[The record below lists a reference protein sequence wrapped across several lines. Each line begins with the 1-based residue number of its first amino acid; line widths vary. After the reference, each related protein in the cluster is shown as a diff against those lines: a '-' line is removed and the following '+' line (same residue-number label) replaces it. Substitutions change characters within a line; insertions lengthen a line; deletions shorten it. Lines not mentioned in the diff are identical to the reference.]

1 MRLYDVVS
9 RCGSLQKEPLKRG
22 LRQKNIMS
30 YGSSTVPCI
39 TEIREVNTNPTPS
52 WPIFLRSSREY
63 LHSCGNDR
71 VASCG
76 CSSSLMALFPLAVK
90 TSKYAVTLA
99 QRRYIC
105 ILTLCS
111 VSVSSSCPLYCLY
124 QFPQK

>member
-9 RCGSLQKEPLKRG
+9 SCGFLQKEPLKRG

-52 WPIFLRSSREY
+52 WPEFFRFSREY

-71 VASCG
+71 VACRG
-76 CSSSLMALFPLAVK
+76 CSNSLLALRLLAVK
-90 TSKYAVTLA
+90 TSIYTVILS
-99 QRRYIC
+99 QRWYIC

-111 VSVSSSCPLYCLY
+111 VSASSSCSLYCLRL
-124 QFPQK
+124 FPLK